1 MNKESL
7 PSIRR
12 YKTRKKEQKRILLFA
27 SKHFFKSIINETTKA
42 SVKWATKNVQLV
54 LQHCC
59 KMSGKAML
67 RVLSLTL
74 KTVSNL
80 ILIQDRFDV
89 GGNTRKIAIQLACE
103 QQTHFSGLRFTS
115 FRKIASYF
123 LEGEKRRP
131 EMRLLF
137 AGYYSTRF
145 AAMLKDKLHD
155 FCCPFFRT

>member
-1 MNKESL
+1 
-7 PSIRR
+7 
-12 YKTRKKEQKRILLFA
+12 
-27 SKHFFKSIINETTKA
+27 
-42 SVKWATKNVQLV
+42 
-54 LQHCC
+54 
-59 KMSGKAML
+59 ML

-103 QQTHFSGLRFTS
+103 QQTHFSGR
-115 FRKIASYF
+115 RYF
-123 LEGEKRRP
+123 SEGEKQRP

>member
-1 MNKESL
+1 
-7 PSIRR
+7 
-12 YKTRKKEQKRILLFA
+12 
-27 SKHFFKSIINETTKA
+27 
-42 SVKWATKNVQLV
+42 
-54 LQHCC
+54 
-59 KMSGKAML
+59 ML

-89 GGNTRKIAIQLACE
+89 GGNTRKIAIQLACK
-103 QQTHFSGLRFTS
+103 QQTHFSGRRFTS
-115 FRKIASYF
+115 LRKIARYF
-123 LEGEKRRP
+123 SEGEKQRP